1 MFHNVFFG
9 LLLTITSYELAK
21 LISKKSKNA
30 FLNPLL
36 LAIFLIVFFL
46 FSFKIPYSE
55 YMIGASYLSTLLI
68 PATAALGIRI
78 YEQRYILKSYWMVIV
93 VGSIMGTLTSIIST
107 FLLVK
112 VFHVDEIIYQSLLA
126 KNVTTAIAIG
136 ITERLS
142 GIVPI
147 TIFAVIIAGL
157 VGYLGGEYLCSLF
170 GIKHDVAKGV
180 AIGTAS
186 HALGTTKAIT
196 MSQVSGAMSSMSLAL
211 SGLFTLLLLL
221 WIG

>member
-9 LLLTITSYELAK
+9 LLLTIVAYEVAK
-21 LISKKSKNA
+21 WISCKSKKS

-36 LAIFLIVFFL
+36 VAIVLIVIFLFTFN
-46 FSFKIPYSE
+46 IPYSE

-78 YEQRYILKSYWMVIV
+78 YEQRHILKSYWLVIV
-93 VGSIMGTLTSIIST
+93 VGSVSGALTSILST
-107 FLLVK
+107 FFLVK
-112 VFHVDEIIYQSLLA
+112 IFKVDEIIYHSLLA

-136 ITERLS
+136 ITERLN

-157 VGYLGGEYLCSLF
+157 VGYIGGEYLCQLF
-170 GIKHDVAKGV
+170 RIKHEVAKGV
-180 AIGTAS
+180 AIGSAS
-186 HALGTTKAIT
+186 HALGTTKALTI
-196 MSQVSGAMSSMSLAL
+196 SQVSGAMSSMALAL
-211 SGLFTLLLLL
+211 SGLFTLFLLL
-221 WIG
+221 WVG